1 MMAQSTRDTARP
13 VPGLVQSL
21 ARVVAIRLRHDLAD
35 HDMVGVRP
43 LHAPLLMQ
51 LLGGGRRAADLAE
64 TAGVSRQ
71 AMAQVVA
78 TLERDGYIKRIADP
92 GDSRA
97 KLVCLTARGRAA
109 LRLMRTSNL
118 ALEDEW
124 RARVGDDRLR
134 TLSDI
139 LTDLLLHFNGG
150 APDGPSGAP
159 R

>member
-1 MMAQSTRDTARP
+1 
-13 VPGLVQSL
+13 
-21 ARVVAIRLRHDLAD
+21 
-35 HDMVGVRP
+35 
-43 LHAPLLMQ
+43 MQ

-134 TLSDI
+134 ALSDS
-139 LTDLLLHFNGG
+139 LTDLLFHFNGG
-150 APDGPSGAP
+150 GPDGPSVAP
-159 R
+159 PTT